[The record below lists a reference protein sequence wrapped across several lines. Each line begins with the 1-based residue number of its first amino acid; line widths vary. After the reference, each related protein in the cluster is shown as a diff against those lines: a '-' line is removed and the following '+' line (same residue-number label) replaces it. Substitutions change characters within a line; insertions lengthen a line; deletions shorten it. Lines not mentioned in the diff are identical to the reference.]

1 MQQVIC
7 RECIK
12 YTVHFIG
19 LQIITDTQAYSEN
32 QRYTHSGD
40 MVKWKARKKGHPLPA
55 LPSATQLSENWFGFP
70 AFMRH
75 L

>member
-19 LQIITDTQAYSEN
+19 LQIITDTQAYNEN
-32 QRYTHSGD
+32 QRYTLSGD
-40 MVKWKARKKGHPLPA
+40 MVK
-55 LPSATQLSENWFGFP
+55 
-70 AFMRH
+70 
-75 L
+75 